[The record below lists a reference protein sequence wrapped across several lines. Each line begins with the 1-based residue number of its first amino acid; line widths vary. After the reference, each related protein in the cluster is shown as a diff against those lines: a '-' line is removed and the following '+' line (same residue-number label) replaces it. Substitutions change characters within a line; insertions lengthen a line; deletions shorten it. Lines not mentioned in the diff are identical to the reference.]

1 MAVKSPAKAA
11 LLAVMNNPAPD
22 PVLAAPAAT
31 SSYVPPVAERPL
43 PPRIRHIGTVNWIG
57 LWALYRKEVS
67 RFLVVYNQTLAAPL
81 VTTLLFLAVFTLALG
96 RGASVVEGVPFTL
109 FLAPGLIMMS
119 MIQNAFANSSSSIV
133 SSKMQGNIVD
143 VLMAPLTPFEQT
155 MGYALG
161 GMTRGLLVGCVV
173 AGAMELFVG
182 LTVHNV
188 AILLFYA
195 VGATL
200 MLSLLGVAGGVWSQ
214 KHEQMSMVSNFII
227 TPCAFLS
234 GTFYSIDRLP
244 GLWNLA
250 AHLNPFFYL
259 IDGFRYGLIGLT
271 EGNLAIGAAV
281 VVFANMALWG
291 LCHWMFASG
300 YRLRA

>member
-1 MAVKSPAKAA
+1 
-11 LLAVMNNPAPD
+11 MNHPDPDPRPAPAVASS
-22 PVLAAPAAT
+22 PVSPEIRPA
-31 SSYVPPVAERPL
+31 
-43 PPRIRHIGTVNWIG
+43 PPRIRKIGAVNWVG
-57 LWALYRKEVS
+57 LWSLYRKEVA
-67 RFLVVYNQTLAAPL
+67 RFLSVYNQTMAAPL

-96 RGASVVEGVPFTL
+96 RAATVVDGMPFTQ

-119 MIQNAFANSSSSIV
+119 MIQNAFANSSTSIV

-155 MGYALG
+155 LGYAMG
-161 GMTRGLLVGCVV
+161 GLTRGLLVGVVV
-173 AGAMELFVG
+173 AAAMAFFVDIGVHDLGAV
-182 LTVHNV
+182 
-188 AILLFYA
+188 LFYA
-195 VGATL
+195 AGASL

-214 KHEQMSMVSNFII
+214 KHEQMSIFSNFVI

-234 GTFYSIDRLP
+234 GTFYSIERLP

-250 AHLNPFFYL
+250 AHLNPFFYM
-259 IDGFRYGLIGLT
+259 IDGFRYGMTGLN
-271 EGNLAIGAAV
+271 EGSLAVGVGV
-281 VVFANMALWG
+281 VIVGNAALWG